1 MALGLTVFQDNKKEM
16 RVLKERWTPSP
27 SNGWVGE
34 LHLTK
39 THTVQESTRLELLSG
54 LLPATIHPGAQMLQK
69 SGIIFLSYQLPA
81 ANCHGNSSTPETQ
94 GRFSEMNASNT
105 IRKGERYY
113 THLQDSAVESTFI
126 SN

>member
-16 RVLKERWTPSP
+16 GVLKERWTPSP

-54 LLPATIHPGAQMLQK
+54 ASACNHSSWSSNATEIRHYLP
-69 SGIIFLSYQLPA
+69 QLPTT
-81 ANCHGNSSTPETQ
+81 SS
-94 GRFSEMNASNT
+94 
-105 IRKGERYY
+105 
-113 THLQDSAVESTFI
+113 
-126 SN
+126 